1 MRTTLTQLLAPG
13 VAAAALC
20 ASAIVG
26 LSNPPAAPAAPGD
39 PFTPQPNTWCPGRMG
54 PMGFENVQWDPTVCH
69 VWYTVPSGMGNVM
82 VLDRDGNPMNVGIL
96 ADVPPP
102 TLTPPPPPPPPPPH
116 PFCSPRGALI
126 IIPPICDEIGVD
138 IPPGSVHN

>member
-1 MRTTLTQLLAPG
+1 MRKGTLLTGG
-13 VAAAALC
+13 VLAAACGIAL
-20 ASAIVG
+20 AVPGPSR
-26 LSNPPAAPAAPGD
+26 AAPGD

-102 TLTPPPPPPPPPPH
+102 TLTPPPAPPPPPPH

-126 IIPPICDEIGVD
+126 IIPPICDTIGVD
-138 IPPGSVHN
+138 IPPGSVGRY